1 MQRSLLLAVIL
12 SVTGIVAPPALAQET
27 NQVRIVQQFGLS
39 YLPLH
44 RAVVQ
49 KLIEKQARAAGLGE
63 PERKYG

>member
-1 MQRSLLLAVIL
+1 MQRSLLLALIP
-12 SVTGIVAPPALAQET
+12 SVTGIVASSALAQET
-27 NQVRIVQQFGLS
+27 KEVRIVQQFGLA

-44 RAVVQ
+44 RAVEQ